1 MKCSVAFSLST
12 EPHLQEEDDATTY
25 IATNEYGDSNY
36 CPTIDAT
43 YEELTEEEESPVDGT
58 GGTLVEPKRR
68 PTRSIYDKLM
78 AIYPLERQP
87 IPVAPRCT
95 ETCIESAQER
105 SKVRFFRQVESELW
119 VTIHKHYIMSKIW
132 VVEGAETT
140 PFGLRELQYLC
151 RELTWDSVPNASYKR
166 MFFCCASV

>member
-1 MKCSVAFSLST
+1 MTLQLCAIPVGHLVNCCFCGTLSPPTSAGETVCVKCSVNFSLST
-12 EPHLQEEDDATTY
+12 EPYLEEEDDATTY

-36 CPTIDAT
+36 CPTIDAS

-68 PTRSIYDKLM
+68 LARSIYDKLM

-95 ETCIESAQER
+95 ETCIEFR
-105 SKVRFFRQVESELW
+105 RVRRCR
-119 VTIHKHYIMSKIW
+119 HKKGPKSILSPGGIGTLGDH
-132 VVEGAETT
+132 
-140 PFGLRELQYLC
+140 P
-151 RELTWDSVPNASYKR
+151 
-166 MFFCCASV
+166 

>member
-1 MKCSVAFSLST
+1 MTLQLCAIPVGHLVNCCFCGTPSPPTSAGENVCVKCSVDFSLST

-68 PTRSIYDKLM
+68 PARSIYDTLM

-87 IPVAPRCT
+87 IPVAQMHRDT
-95 ETCIESAQER
+95 
-105 SKVRFFRQVESELW
+105 
-119 VTIHKHYIMSKIW
+119 
-132 VVEGAETT
+132 
-140 PFGLRELQYLC
+140 
-151 RELTWDSVPNASYKR
+151 
-166 MFFCCASV
+166 